1 MPSIPWRQRERYN
14 ERVPASASDKP
25 RRPDVRHRHHI
36 YATETTGLLIIAVVL
51 LVLILIRYWSAIL
64 QSFR

>member
-1 MPSIPWRQRERYN
+1 MLSIPWREPGSYN

-36 YATETTGLLIIAVVL
+36 YAMETTGLLIIAVLL

>member
-1 MPSIPWRQRERYN
+1 MLSIPSGKAQRYN
-14 ERVPASASDKP
+14 ERVPSSASDKP

-36 YATETTGLLIIAVVL
+36 YAMETTGLLIIAVVL
-51 LVLILIRYWSAIL
+51 LILILIRYWSAIL

>member
-1 MPSIPWRQRERYN
+1 MLSIPRREPGSYN

-36 YATETTGLLIIAVVL
+36 YAMETTGLLIIAVLL

>member
-1 MPSIPWRQRERYN
+1 MLAIPSRELGRYN
-14 ERVPASASDKP
+14 VRVPASASDKP

-36 YATETTGLLIIAVVL
+36 YAMETTGLLIIAVLL